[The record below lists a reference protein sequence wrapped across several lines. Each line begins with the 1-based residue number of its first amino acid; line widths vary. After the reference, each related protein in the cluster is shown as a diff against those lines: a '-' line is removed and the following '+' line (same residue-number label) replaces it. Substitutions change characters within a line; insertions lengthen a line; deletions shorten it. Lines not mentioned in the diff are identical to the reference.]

1 MNEQGEK
8 SYVTCDNDD
17 DNQLNVLEENKI
29 YIN

>member
-8 SYVTCDNDD
+8 SYVTCDIDD